1 MDKNNLF
8 LIRPMVYIN
17 ESSIRK
23 FALNN
28 KLPIIKNPC
37 PADGKTKRQ
46 DMKELIKDLDRKI
59 PCFKKNIFGCLNNPS
74 QLFIWDKE
82 RIKHE

>member
-1 MDKNNLF
+1 MDKNNLS

-23 FALNN
+23 FSLNN

-46 DMKELIKDLDRKI
+46 DIKELIKDLDRKI
-59 PCFKKNIFGCLNNPS
+59 PGFKKNIFGCLNNPN